1 MKNLYQ
7 LAFQYFNLE
16 LWKSLWDDQIF
27 AVKFSDGEIGY
38 CCVMGA
44 AGAFCG
50 LGIYIGEEGI
60 NSYLKMASG
69 DFLVT
74 DEKERNFSQH
84 CLMCSFAKPSQIDR
98 VAQLKT

>member
-38 CCVMGA
+38 CCVIGV

-84 CLMCSFAKPSQIDR
+84 CLMCSFAKPS
-98 VAQLKT
+98 